1 MTWFSTTAKNPSL
14 TDGLRARDVGDRLSA
29 VRRSFRVATGVLFA
43 AALVVGC
50 HGRPRTESEG
60 GPPKL
65 AAGGQV
71 AVVDLSRGAPE
82 SMEEGGLLPLPAQ
95 QTFVGLVRTLQRL
108 ERENEVG
115 GLFVRIGEAR
125 YNFAQAAEV
134 GRLLAQVRKSG
145 RSVVCHV
152 HQLDNAQSWLVQQGC
167 SEIWL
172 SPAGDASTVGIA
184 AQLTYLKGALDSLGV
199 QADMLAMGR
208 YKSGAEPLTR
218 EGPSEPSEQ
227 NLRET
232 LESIRA
238 SWLEGVRSARP
249 GERDALVRALEDG
262 PWTPEEAQKR
272 KLVDRIG
279 FPDEALEAAKK
290 AASVESTSVA
300 FGPGAE
306 GRPSMNLAELV
317 RILSGADRR
326 AGGRPRIAV
335 VPAVGS
341 ITMSSEGLL
350 GGGISARAMVR
361 TLSRLRK
368 DPAVRAV
375 VVRMD
380 SPGGS
385 PLASDLIWRELMLMR
400 EEKPV
405 IASVGGMAASG
416 GYYIV
421 SGASEIVAEPAS
433 IVGSIGVFGG
443 KIVLQE
449 ALEKIGLHT
458 VTFPASREPG
468 AAARAAYLSP
478 FTPWDDATRERIR
491 QQMQSIYELFLARVA
506 EGRGIEVDA
515 VRANAEGA
523 IFTAQ
528 IGEQR
533 GLVDELGGLARALE
547 RARELAKLDE
557 DTPVVVEGQAE
568 SLLDLLL
575 LGEGA
580 DAGEV
585 EAALARLRERRA
597 RELAGPIA
605 WDRVRPFAAALA
617 PLLAGEHVVAA
628 LPYAVELR

>member
-1 MTWFSTTAKNPSL
+1 MTGSF
-14 TDGLRARDVGDRLSA
+14 A
-29 VRRSFRVATGVLFA
+29 VRRSVCVGTGVLLA

-65 AAGGQV
+65 AAGGEV
-71 AVVDLSRGAPE
+71 AVIDLSQGVPE

-95 QTFVGLVRTLQRL
+95 QTYVGLVRTLQRL
-108 ERENEVG
+108 AQDEEVG
-115 GLFVRIGEAR
+115 GVFVRLGEAG
-125 YNFAQAAEV
+125 YNFAQAAEM
-134 GRLLAQVRKSG
+134 GRLLAALRETGK
-145 RSVVCHV
+145 SVVCHT

-172 SPAGDASTVGIA
+172 SPAGDVSTVGIA

-238 SWLEGVRSARP
+238 SWLEAVRGARP
-249 GERDALVRALEDG
+249 GEREELVRALEDG
-262 PWTPEEAQKR
+262 PWTPEEAKR
-272 KLVDRIG
+272 RGLIDRIG
-279 FPDEALEAAKK
+279 FPDEALDAAKEL
-290 AASVESTSVA
+290 AHVQSSSVA
-300 FGPGAE
+300 FGPGAD
-306 GRPSMNLAELV
+306 GRARTNLAELV
-317 RILSGADRR
+317 RLLTGADRR
-326 AGGRPRIAV
+326 TGGRPRIAV

-350 GGGISARAMVR
+350 SSGISARAMVR

-375 VVRMD
+375 VIRMD

-385 PLASDLIWRELMLMR
+385 PLASDLIWRELMLTR
-400 EEKPV
+400 KEKPV
-405 IASVGGMAASG
+405 VASVGSMAASG

-421 SGASEIVAEPAS
+421 SGANEIVAEPAS

-443 KIVLQE
+443 KIVLQG
-449 ALEKIGLHT
+449 ALEKIGLNT
-458 VTFPASREPG
+458 VTFPASPEPG
-468 AAARAAYLSP
+468 AATRAAYLSP
-478 FTPWDDATRERIR
+478 FTPWDDATRDKVR
-491 QQMQSIYELFLARVA
+491 QQMQSIYELFLARIA
-506 EGRGIEVDA
+506 EGRGMKVEA
-515 VRANAEGA
+515 VRENAEGA
-523 IFTAQ
+523 IFTAKT
-528 IGEQR
+528 GRER
-533 GLVDELGGLARALE
+533 GLVDELGGLARAIE

-568 SLLDLLL
+568 NLLDVLL

-580 DAGEV
+580 DASEV

-605 WDRVRPFAAALA
+605 WDRLRPFAAALA
-617 PLLAGEHVVAA
+617 PLLAGEYVVAA